1 MNLDTVLQIRNIMK
15 VLENTKQK
23 MQQEQLSHAN
33 FAQEVDSAKKP
44 EVQEYIATFKVNPEL
59 RGKRV
64 CKYCGKIINC
74 GDICESCKSKIVP
87 SDINCKDVRIKESI
101 INGIR

>member
-1 MNLDTVLQIRNIMK
+1 MDFDTVLQIRNIMK

-23 MQQEQLSHAN
+23 MQQKQTSTAN
-33 FAQEVDSAKKP
+33 FAQELENAKKP
-44 EVQEYIATFKVNPEL
+44 EVHEYIATFKINPEV
-59 RGKRV
+59 RGKRA
-64 CKYCGKIINC
+64 CKYCGKIINS
-74 GDICESCKSKIVP
+74 GDICESCKNMIVP